1 MSEVIQVSS
10 FYHGPPDS
18 GHGGYTSGLIAQFVG
33 ADTVEV
39 TLRRPPPLDTP
50 MPVSREGDRVLVSAG
65 DALIAEA
72 RPSGIDVTSGV
83 PGAVAYGDAV
93 VSSIDYAGFKAH
105 LTPSCFVCG
114 TAREPHE
121 GLRIFP
127 GPVRG
132 RDLVA
137 AALVPEAHL
146 AGEDGTVK
154 PQFVWAVLDCPSGW
168 AVTEFV
174 PGREA
179 MLGRLKARI
188 VKPVH
193 AGKRYSVIGWRT
205 ETEGRKMHSGSA
217 VFDFEGRLC
226 AAARATWVMVNS

>member
-1 MSEVIQVSS
+1 MTDTIQIAS

-18 GHGGYTSGLIAQFVG
+18 GHGGYTSGLIAQLLP

-39 TLRRPPPLDTP
+39 TLRRPPPLDRP
-50 MPVSREGDRVLVSAG
+50 LAVLRESSALRIMDGDT
-65 DALIAEA
+65 LIAEA
-72 RPSGIDVTSGV
+72 VPSGVDVTADV
-83 PGAVAYGDAV
+83 PPPVAYGDAV
-93 VSSIDYAGFKAH
+93 IASIDYAGFKSH

-132 RDLVA
+132 RNAVA

-146 AGEDGTVK
+146 AADRGEVQ
-154 PQFVWAVLDCPSGW
+154 PQFVWALLDCPSGW

-179 MLGRLKARI
+179 MLGRLTARI
-188 VKPVH
+188 VKPVL
-193 AGKRYSVIGWRT
+193 AGKRYAVIGWRLS
-205 ETEGRKMHSGSA
+205 TEGRKMHSGSA
-217 VFDFEGRLC
+217 VFDYDGIIC
-226 AAARATWVMVNS
+226 AAARAIWIRLNG